1 MNMQLMDAIYN
12 RKSIRKFKKIQ
23 ISRHELEQIIEAG
36 TLAPSAK
43 NRQPWH
49 FYIIQDREKEILLNS
64 ISEGIENL
72 SKEYKSKGISR
83 PDIDGARNTLNSM
96 QQASVVVLIAC
107 KKKYQKSFDDNVNWY
122 LHALDI
128 ETTDILSIGAAIEHM
143 LLKAV
148 EMGYGTL
155 WICDIFYAYPQ
166 IIKFLQTDDAIVSA
180 VCIGSPDEFP
190 TNRPRLSVE
199 EVSTFYCSKEY
210 NI

>member
-1 MNMQLMDAIYN
+1 MTMQLMDAIYN
-12 RKSIRKFKKIQ
+12 RKSIRKFKKTHISIQ
-23 ISRHELEQIIEAG
+23 ELKQIIKAG

-49 FYIIQDREKEILLNS
+49 FYIIQDRELESLLNN

-72 SKEYKSKGISR
+72 SLKYKSKGIPR
-83 PDIDGARNTLNSM
+83 PDIDGARTTLNSM
-96 QQASVVVLIAC
+96 QQASVVILIAC
-107 KKKYQKSFDDNVNWY
+107 KKKYEGSFEDDVNWY

-180 VCIGSPDEFP
+180 VCIGCQDEFP
-190 TNRPRLSVE
+190 PNRPRLSVD
-199 EVSTFYCSKEY
+199 EVTTFYRSKE
-210 NI
+210 

>member
-1 MNMQLMDAIYN
+1 MQLMDAIYK
-12 RKSIRKFKKIQ
+12 RKSIRKFKKIK
-23 ISRHELEQIIEAG
+23 ISIQDLKQIIKAG

-49 FYIIQDREKEILLNS
+49 FYIIQDRELESLLNK

-72 SKEYKSKGISR
+72 SRKYKSKGIPR
-83 PDIDGARNTLNSM
+83 PDIDGARKTLNSM
-96 QQASVVVLIAC
+96 QQASVVILIAC
-107 KKKYQKSFDDNVNWY
+107 KKKYQESFEDDVNWY

-166 IIKFLQTDDAIVSA
+166 IIKYLQTDDAIVSA
-180 VCIGSPDEFP
+180 VCIGRPDEFP
-190 TNRPRLSVE
+190 SNRPRLSVD
-199 EVSTFYCSKEY
+199 EVTTFYRSKE
-210 NI
+210 